1 MPGNARGFKAAR
13 GKVARRLISDYSQAM
28 DGAQVRQVREFNRAL
43 TRRIGA
49 LDDDYLGRGR
59 PLAASRLLFE
69 IGRDGADVGAL
80 RARLSLDSGYM
91 SRLLRS
97 LEAEGLVA
105 VKPAE
110 DDARKRRAMPTRK
123 GLREFATL
131 DARSERFAASLLES
145 LEPAQRQRLV
155 TAMAEVERG
164 LRAAAVRIAPAD
176 PASAEARACVA
187 AYLREI
193 DARFDGGF
201 DPSRGPSAE
210 PDELVPPK
218 GAFLL
223 AQLDGEA
230 VGCGAVKAI
239 GRGVGEIKRMWV
251 APEARG
257 LGIARRL
264 LAALEAQAAAMGLGT
279 LRLDT
284 QRSLVE
290 AMALYEASGYR
301 RIERYNDNPYA
312 DYWFEKRTRL
322 RPSRLA
328 R

>member
-1 MPGNARGFKAAR
+1 
-13 GKVARRLISDYSQAM
+13 M
-28 DGAQVRQVREFNRAL
+28 DEDAQIRQVREFNRSV

-69 IGRDGADVGAL
+69 IGRDGADVSAL
-80 RARLSLDSGYM
+80 RMRLSLDSGYL

-97 LEAEGLVA
+97 LEGEGLLA
-105 VKPAE
+105 VRPAA
-110 DDARKRRAMPTRK
+110 DDARKRRAVLTRK
-123 GLREFATL
+123 GLREFAAL
-131 DARSERFAASLLES
+131 DTRSERFAASLLAPLGAE
-145 LEPAQRQRLV
+145 RRKRLV
-155 TAMAEVERG
+155 AAMAEVERC
-164 LRAAAVRIAPAD
+164 LRASAVRIAVAD
-176 PASAEARACVA
+176 PAGAESRACVA
-187 AYLREI
+187 AYLQEI

-201 DPSRGPSAE
+201 DPLRGPTAE

-223 AQLDGEA
+223 AHLDDEA
-230 VGCGAVKAI
+230 IGCGAVKVIAP
-239 GRGVGEIKRMWV
+239 RVGEIKRMWV
-251 APEARG
+251 APAARG
-257 LGIARRL
+257 LGIAQQL
-264 LAALEAQAAAMGLGT
+264 LDALEAQASAMGLST

-290 AMALYEASGYR
+290 ARALYERNGYR
-301 RIERYNDNPYA
+301 EIPRYNDNPYA
-312 DYWFEKRTRL
+312 DYWFEKHTRL